1 MAWSNEVIRVGPT
14 KEDKGGGA
22 GMKARKTKG
31 AVGVIGLGIMG
42 SAYAKNLLAAGWRVI
57 GFDIDAGRRRNLARA
72 GVEIAG
78 DAKEVAR
85 QAPVIITALPSPA
98 ALEDVVRAIIAARAE
113 RRVVIEAGTFALED
127 KMKAETAL
135 RQAGHIAL
143 DCPVSG
149 TGSQAKVKDLVIYA
163 SGDGKTI
170 AKLRPLFAAF
180 SRQLHDLGAFGNGSR
195 MKYVANL
202 LVAIHN
208 VASAEAMVLGMK
220 AGLAPKRVF
229 ELATAGAG
237 TSRVLELRGPM
248 MVKDRYDDPTMK
260 VSTWQKDMAVIGQ
273 YAASLGCPTPLLSAT
288 LPVYAAAMAT
298 GHAGHDTASVCAV
311 LEAMAGLARGR
322 GAGRARKRT

>member
-1 MAWSNEVIRVGPT
+1 
-14 KEDKGGGA
+14 
-22 GMKARKTKG
+22 MKAAKSRD
-31 AVGVIGLGIMG
+31 AVGVVGLGIMG
-42 SAYAKNLLAAGWRVI
+42 SAYASNLRAGGWRVI
-57 GFDIDAGRRRNLARA
+57 GFDIDAAARRSLARS
-72 GVEIAG
+72 GVEI
-78 DAKEVAR
+78 VADTTELAR
-85 QAPVIITALPSPA
+85 KAPVIITALPSPA
-98 ALEDVVRAIIAARAE
+98 ALEDAVRAIIAARAP
-113 RRVVIEAGTFALED
+113 RRVVIEASTFALDD
-127 KMKAETAL
+127 KLKAEKAL
-135 RQAGHIAL
+135 HAAGHIAL

-163 SGDGKTI
+163 SGDSKTI

-180 SRQLHDLGAFGNGSR
+180 SRQVHDLGPFGNGSR

-220 AGLAPKRVF
+220 AGLDPKRVF

-237 TSRVLELRGPM
+237 NSRVLELRGPM
-248 MVKDRYDDPTMK
+248 MVKDRYDNPTMK

-273 YAASLGCPTPLLSAT
+273 YAAGLGCPTPLLSAT

-322 GAGRARKRT
+322 KTSRPRKRS

>member
-1 MAWSNEVIRVGPT
+1 
-14 KEDKGGGA
+14 
-22 GMKARKTKG
+22 MKAKKNRD

-42 SAYAKNLLAAGWRVI
+42 SAYAKHLLAARWPVV
-57 GFDIDAGRRRNLARA
+57 GFDIDPAVRRSLARA
-72 GVEIAG
+72 GVEMV
-78 DAKEVAR
+78 DNAKEVAR
-85 QAPVIITALPSPA
+85 KAPVIITALPTPS
-98 ALEDVVRAIIAARAE
+98 ALEETVRGIVAARAP
-113 RRVVIEAGTFALED
+113 RRIVIEASTFTLED
-127 KMKAETAL
+127 KLNAEKALHA
-135 RQAGHIAL
+135 AGHVAL

-163 SGDGKTI
+163 SGDRRTI

-180 SRQLHDLGAFGNGSR
+180 SRQLHDLGEYGNGSR

-220 AGLAPKRVF
+220 AGLDPKRVF

-273 YAASLGCPTPLLSAT
+273 YAASLGSPTPLLSAT

-298 GHAGHDTASVCAV
+298 GHAGDDTASVCAV
-311 LEAMAGLARGR
+311 LEAMAGLRRGK
-322 GAGRARKRT
+322 GGRKSRSR